1 MMQTGADL
9 LLQTI
14 HQLDQGKLEETDQSS
29 ASPSNEVLHQAPKI
43 FTETCEIK
51 WDKNVEEV
59 YNLIRGLSPYPTA
72 FTFLNGKKLKIFKAE
87 KELDNKVLKPGEMIT
102 DHKSFLKFSANDGFI
117 SLKEIQLEG
126 KKKMPVE
133 DFLRGWRN

>member
-1 MMQTGADL
+1 M
-9 LLQTI
+9 
-14 HQLDQGKLEETDQSS
+14 EEIDQSS

-87 KELDNKVLKPGEMIT
+87 KELNNKVPKPGEMVT
-102 DHKSFLKFSANDGFI
+102 SFQQVMDL
-117 SLKEIQLEG
+117 
-126 KKKMPVE
+126 
-133 DFLRGWRN
+133 FL